1 VVVVV
6 VGVVE
11 VVVEIERTPEIVDV
25 AVVEVGIVAVG
36 VVFAGIVVAG
46 VGIVAV
52 GVGQAVF
59 WGQS

>member
-1 VVVVV
+1 VVV

-36 VVFAGIVVAG
+36 VVFAGIVVA
-46 VGIVAV
+46 V